1 MDTNVVATNEAPE
14 AEPKAKFNLV
24 FWLDSI
30 TNVCVYL
37 AVVLVPLFFLP
48 FTLDVLELNKQTLLV
63 VLTGIAL
70 LAWIGKALA
79 EKRVVFSRSW
89 VHLVVL
95 VYLVGYLV
103 VSCLSPDKYLSLV
116 GNYGQMSW
124 AFASIFAFVLFYF
137 IVVNNFK
144 STTKLY
150 HLVLAFLASSLAVG
164 VLGFLQL
171 VKVYPVWF
179 FGEFTRAATFNT
191 VGTIN
196 SLGIYLTVPIVLAA
210 ALTILGCKDHTC
222 ILNQKTHLSKLAHV
236 VIWAMLVVGLLNALV
251 IDYWVIWAAILF
263 GTGLIVAISLLRTRN
278 VDHPIK
284 IVVPT
289 LLVII
294 SVLLLLFRTPLNL
307 NLPSEVSPSM
317 RTSWNIA
324 KQTLQGSPLFGSGP
338 GTWIYDY
345 AQFRPA
351 AVNLSQFWTV
361 RFERSLSQ
369 FLTAL
374 ATLGLIGMA
383 FWLLLVI
390 SAVAKSAHFLIA
402 EKNDDVW
409 QAYLTVF
416 SGWAVLVF
424 IGCFYNYNVTHHF
437 AFWFLLALL
446 ASLIAKNKITLDA
459 KKSVVIS
466 AVLSLVFIFLCAAGI
481 SILWLSGQRM
491 AADMKY
497 AQAVDAFRAG
507 QPIQQSIDALNSS
520 VGLNRW
526 NDIYFRNLSQAHLV
540 QASQSIGQA
549 ATPESAALVNN
560 AITNAVNSAKRATE
574 VTPTNVDNWANF
586 ALVLQSITSFTR
598 GADEQA
604 ITLYQEALKR
614 EPTNPV
620 YYSEMGKIYI
630 LRADAYKQL
639 LQASDE
645 KVRLDTEQKI
655 KIELD
660 KAAEVLNQSILMKPD
675 FAAAHYNLGL
685 VYERQGKVA
694 DAIVKL
700 EQVLQTDT
708 QNVGVGFQL
717 SVLYYRNNE
726 KDKALNILEQILAIQ
741 PDYSDARWYLSALYE
756 EKGEYDKA
764 IAQVSKV
771 AEMNPDDTA
780 VKSRLDNLIQLRDKK
795 SAPAPV
801 PMLEPLSQE
810 IQGPNEQNQV
820 RQ

>member
-1 MDTNVVATNEAPE
+1 METNAVATHEAPDVG
-14 AEPKAKFNLV
+14 PKTKFNLV

-37 AVVLVPLFFLP
+37 AVILVPLFFLP

-63 VLTGIAL
+63 ALTGIAL

-79 EKRVVFSRSW
+79 EKRVVLSRSW
-89 VHLVVL
+89 IHLVVI
-95 VYLVGYLV
+95 VYLAGYLV
-103 VSCLSPDKYLSLV
+103 VGCLSPDKYLSLV
-116 GNYGQMSW
+116 GNYGQMGW
-124 AFASIFAFVLFYF
+124 AFSSILVFVLFYF

-144 STTKLY
+144 NTTKLY
-150 HLVLAFLASSLAVG
+150 HLVLAFLASSLVSG
-164 VLGFLQL
+164 LLGFFQL
-171 VKVYPVWF
+171 IKVYPFWF
-179 FGEFTRAATFNT
+179 LGDFTRSVNFNT

-196 SLGIYLTVPIVLAA
+196 SLGIFLTVSIVLAA
-210 ALTILGCKDHTC
+210 ALTILGCKDHAC
-222 ILNQKTHLSKLAHV
+222 VLNQKSHLSKLAKV
-236 VIWAMLVVGLLNALV
+236 LVWAALGVGFLNALV
-251 IDYWVIWAAILF
+251 IDYWVIWATILF
-263 GTGLIVAISLLRTRN
+263 GTALIAAISLLRTRN

-289 LLVII
+289 LLIII

-345 AQFRPA
+345 AKFRPA
-351 AVNLSQFWTV
+351 VVNLSQFWTV
-361 RFERSLSQ
+361 RFERGLSN
-369 FLTAL
+369 FLTSL
-374 ATLGLIGMA
+374 ATLGLVGVA

-390 SAVAKSAHFLIA
+390 SAVVKSAHFLIS

-409 QAYLTVF
+409 QAYLIVF
-416 SGWAVLVF
+416 TGWAVLTFVGF
-424 IGCFYNYNVTHHF
+424 FYNYNITHHF

-446 ASLIAKNKITLDA
+446 ASLVAKNKITLDA
-459 KKSVVIS
+459 KKSVMIS

-497 AQAVDAFRAG
+497 SQAVKLFRAG
-507 QPIQQSIDALNSS
+507 QPIQKSIDALNSS
-520 VGLNRW
+520 VELNRW
-526 NDIYFRNLSQAHLV
+526 NDIYFRNLSQAYLV
-540 QASQSIGQA
+540 QAGQLIGQA
-549 ATPESAALVNN
+549 ASPESAKLVND
-560 AITNAVNSAKRATE
+560 AIANAVNSAKRATE
-574 VTPTNVDNWANF
+574 IVPTNVDNWSNF
-586 ALVLQSITSFTR
+586 ALILQSIASFTR

-604 ITLYQEALKR
+604 IGLYQEALKR

-620 YYSEMGKIYI
+620 YYNEIGKIYT
-630 LRADAYKQL
+630 LRADAYRQL

-655 KIELD
+655 KVELD
-660 KAAEVLNQSILMKPD
+660 KATEFLNQSILMKPD
-675 FAAAHYNLGL
+675 FAPAHYNLGL
-685 VYERQGKVA
+685 VYERQGKIP

-700 EQVLQTDT
+700 EQVLQTDS

-717 SVLYYRNNE
+717 AILYYRNNE
-726 KDKALNILEQILAIQ
+726 KEKALNILEQIVAIQ
-741 PDYSDARWYLSALYE
+741 PIYSDARWYLSALFE

-771 AEMNPDDTA
+771 VELNPDDPS
-780 VKSRLDNLIQLRDKK
+780 VKSRLDYLIQLRDKK
-795 SAPAPV
+795 AAPEAV
-801 PMLEPLSQE
+801 PLLEPLSQG
-810 IQGPNEQNQV
+810 IQGPSEQNEV
-820 RQ
+820 RR